1 MERKSGKLSID
12 DEGKL
17 ILTGEVFD
25 GHGSYDFNAYV
36 DTGSIFGI
44 ILTQELA
51 DAVCAKVKGEVVIS
65 TGAGSGQTRGQIRNA
80 NLRFGDLVIENYQIT
95 VVQGDRNLIGIKFL
109 QDVGVGMLVDFH
121 KGKTMGGLITSERKL
136 VRSLGKTA
144 HCFLEHKN
152 DMAKS
157 HEPCPTCGQQGEL

>member
-1 MERKSGKLSID
+1 MERKSGKLIIN

-44 ILTQELA
+44 VLTQELA
-51 DAVCAKVKGEVVIS
+51 DAVCAKVEGEVDIS
-65 TGAGSGQTRGQIRNA
+65 IGAGSGQTKGQIRKA
-80 NLRFGDLVIENYQIT
+80 NLRFGELVIENYQIT
-95 VVQGDRNLIGIKFL
+95 VVKGNRNLIGIKFF
-109 QDVGVGMLVDFH
+109 QDVGAGMIVDFH
-121 KGKTMGGLITSERKL
+121 KGKTMGGLITNERKL
-136 VRSLGKTA
+136 VKAIGKTA

-152 DMAKS
+152 DIVKS
-157 HEPCPTCGQQGEL
+157 YEPCPICGQQGE